1 MIYYKNIVDVAPLN
15 MNSSTVR
22 DKYEKKQINYNTW
35 SRQHGSPQEIH
46 PKIFFFFFHLV
57 KCPKRFAKKENHQES
72 NKWDLLL
79 LLYWF

>member
-1 MIYYKNIVDVAPLN
+1 

-22 DKYEKKQINYNTW
+22 DKDEKKQINYNTW
-35 SRQHGSPQEIH
+35 SRQHGVVNMGHHKRYTQRY
-46 PKIFFFFFHLV
+46 FYFYFYFFHLV

-79 LLYWF
+79 LLYCF